1 MEALT
6 YLKKQ
11 KNYSPVGEIDRA
23 LDLLYREGSMNS
35 NRSRQS
41 NNNQAA
47 AGGNGNAVL
56 RLNQPAAGGGT
67 GNAVLKLQAPQAA
80 PA

>member
-23 LDLLYREGSMNS
+23 LDLLYRESSMNS
-35 NRSRQS
+35 NRSQQS
-41 NNNQAA
+41 NNQAA
-47 AGGNGNAVL
+47 AGGNGGNAVL
-56 RLNQPAAGGGT
+56 RLN
-67 GNAVLKLQAPQAA
+67 
-80 PA
+80 